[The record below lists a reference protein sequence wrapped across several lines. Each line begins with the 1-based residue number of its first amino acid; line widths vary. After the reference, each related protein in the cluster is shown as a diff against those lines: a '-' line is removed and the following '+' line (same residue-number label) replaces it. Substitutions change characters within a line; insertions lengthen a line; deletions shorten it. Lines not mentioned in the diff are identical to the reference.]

1 MIEHLS
7 GFKPLHSRI
16 ERKPSSIQW
25 DAEFSLNTF
34 FFSLSF
40 FLQLAE
46 SMSVASMAIE
56 GWLYVASVSR
66 SCQTSLE
73 YLEDLENYRTFSTRR
88 PVPTQTEH
96 DQYKSSTWVDLN
108 RISSHA
114 MHYTQDSGGLFPL
127 VALCSFV

>member
-1 MIEHLS
+1 MRLWL
-7 GFKPLHSRI
+7 KPT
-16 ERKPSSIQW
+16 K
-25 DAEFSLNTF
+25 
-34 FFSLSF
+34 
-40 FLQLAE
+40 LAE

-73 YLEDLENYRTFSTRR
+73 YPEDLENYRTFSTRR